1 MIEEKNQFSDK
12 IDELKSLEKR
22 NFKQSKKLINLHDE
36 KTASS
41 NRRLTHQNLRFSDF
55 SLDWSIDRITLVGLL
70 NALFVQDAIYNEKGK
85 MIYDAGTVLTMG
97 DAMPFFEKK
106 GIAEATSNGW
116 TLLDEYGENVAYV
129 EVLKFK
135 DKKTGLEKG
144 RIDFNPNKIRD
155 FIKSDLKDFIKMMF
169 YKPHFSRADVA
180 CDVINLDDE
189 YVSNYRIAQ
198 AVSFRP
204 FYGQSGALETAYW
217 GARSSERQV
226 RLYNKKV
233 ERLKKGEIV
242 PNKIKSWWRLELQ
255 LRRSKASEWV
265 NVVDESLDNFYNPKF
280 IDLDLSATDKIML
293 DGLHADH
300 QNWSKLSDNS
310 RRKYRKLTK
319 LISKEDELTQ
329 HLKSSFS
336 ESVEDLDKQLNGW
349 LIGMNVVFEKEY
361 NEKN

>member
-1 MIEEKNQFSDK
+1 MIEEKNQFRDK
-12 IDELKSLEKR
+12 NDELKSLEKR

-36 KTASS
+36 KAALS

-55 SLDWSIDRITLVGLL
+55 SLEWSIDRITLV
-70 NALFVQDAIYNEKGK
+70 
-85 MIYDAGTVLTMG
+85 VLTMG
-97 DAMPFFEKK
+97 DVMPYFEKK

-144 RIDFNPNKIRD
+144 RIDFNPNKIKD

-242 PNKIKSWWRLELQ
+242 PSKIKSWWRLELQ

-300 QNWSKLSDNS
+300 QNWSRLSDNS
-310 RRKYRKLTK
+310 RRKYRKLSK

-329 HLKSSFS
+329 HLKESFS

-349 LIGMNVVFEKEY
+349 LIGMNVVFEKEVDEV
-361 NEKN
+361 N